1 VKLTF
6 AGTRGYIKPKSIQ
19 HQMHTSTVLAYRG
32 KKVMIDCGET
42 WLERVSSLRLH
53 AIVITHAHPDHAF
66 GLKAGAPCPV
76 YASAETWARM
86 KSFPIR
92 KDFRNVIKP
101 RRPEKIE
108 GITFEAFP
116 VIHSVLAPAVGYR
129 ISAGKIVL
137 FYVPDV
143 AWIPKRSQAFSDVRV
158 YIGDGATLTR
168 PLIRYEKRS
177 GRLIGHA
184 SIDTQLGWCRREGVR
199 RMIVTHCGSAIVR
212 GDEGRVQAK
221 LRMLGRKY
229 GVRTQVAYDGMELRL
244 R

>member
-1 VKLTF
+1 MKLTF
-6 AGTRGYIKPKSIQ
+6 LGTRGYIKPRSVR
-19 HQMHTSTVLAYRG
+19 HRMHTSTMIAYRG
-32 KKVMIDCGET
+32 KKVLIDCGQT
-42 WLERVSSLRLH
+42 WLERVSSLKPDS
-53 AIVITHAHPDHAF
+53 IVITHAHPDHAF

-76 YASAETWARM
+76 YASMDTWARM
-86 KSFPIR
+86 KNFPIR
-92 KDFRNVIKP
+92 KDFCKVIRP

-129 ISAGKIVL
+129 VSAGKILL

-143 AWIPKRSQAFSDVRV
+143 ARIPRRSQAFSDIRV
-158 YIGDGATLTR
+158 YVGDGATLTR

-177 GRLIGHA
+177 GRQIGHA
-184 SIDTQLGWCRREGVR
+184 SIETQLGWCRSGGVR

-212 GDEGRVQAK
+212 GEEATVQAR
-221 LRMLGRKY
+221 LCALGRKY
-229 GVRTQVAYDGMELRL
+229 GIRIKLAYDGMELRL

>member
-1 VKLTF
+1 MKVSFL
-6 AGTRGYIKPKSIQ
+6 GTRGYIKPESIR
-19 HQMHTSTVLAYRG
+19 HRMHTSTLVAYRR
-32 KKVMIDCGET
+32 KKIMIDCGEV
-42 WLERVSSLRLH
+42 WLGRFACLKPH

-76 YASAETWARM
+76 YASAEAWEGM
-86 KSFPIR
+86 KNFPIQ
-92 KDFRNVIKP
+92 KDFRKVLEP

-143 AWIPKRSQAFSDVRV
+143 AWIPQRSQAFSNIRV
-158 YIGDGATLTR
+158 YIGDGASLAR

-177 GRLIGHA
+177 GQLIGHA

-199 RMIVTHCGSAIVR
+199 WMIVTHCGSAIVR
-212 GDEGRVQAK
+212 GDERRVQAT
-221 LRMLGRKY
+221 LHTLGRKY
-229 GVRTQVAYDGMELRL
+229 GVKIQIAHDGMDLGLR
-244 R
+244 